1 MKTIHLPFYFKDKSS
16 PSGEHPLIIL
26 DDQHQPVEKGTILAV
41 YTPLVSGRNVSPWPR
56 LTNSFYLDEWSQE
69 VSLSKNVKA
78 WTLRATHHELP
89 RHQQST
95 DLAPLR
101 TLGRSI
107 VGGDAKWDGDF
118 RFTGEFHYTKGYW
131 EWIEDV
137 LSRCEKKLRL
147 INVYDAVYASL
158 FTYDHNSDII
168 KAFCEAWCPLTNT
181 LLTSAGELSISLWDL
196 HDLAGLPVMGCLY
209 DEVVPSALELTGAD
223 EKGGADDDRCSNV
236 SIDKWV
242 KFWSKKT
249 IKYHLPPPRK
259 EKKTVRPR
267 STHNPLGDITTHK
280 RWSIAEEAL
289 FEKLCIEGNLKEE
302 VYLAAYL
309 ACWLCTFVLPG
320 KDANSIRPSTFK
332 MASMMANGRR
342 VSLAIPLARIYE
354 GLNTLAS
361 SPRPA
366 RTNPSFPV
374 HFVYAWLASYFKTHY
389 PVWQGLRGLKM
400 TIFSGEGGAKP
411 FKFVDNTD
419 AEELDHNFFVAIRS
433 SYLTLRQGD
442 KFIIEPYSPHRF
454 GHQFG
459 YFQDV
464 PGTLKYDTCAAS
476 LEEGLCYWRLCILS
490 KSSSKAWLPG
500 LPTNTKKFCS
510 EAYKAWWAKV
520 HGTFLDDNTTCLISP
535 KLPKII
541 LKCKK
546 HGDNQVHGG
555 ENNPSPVP
563 VPPIMV
569 KSNSQAEVVEKGK
582 GFSHNLADSDSSNKD
597 RHWKRQ
603 KKELTPLKVVEAC
616 ASRSPSADFVA
627 QLEDEIQSIDANEES
642 ETSHSWTTTPPPPF
656 GMALNGKQLPQPPA
670 VSVFEGESFLFNH
683 QKEFLQKL
691 WSDLLVK
698 ISNTPV
704 DFLSSIEDDVYL
716 ILESMKSFQ
725 KFDITKVEESLNTFF
740 VKVRAY
746 DEARSL
752 SSHKLSRSL
761 HAQRLKEAEDRL
773 QDVEAKA
780 SEGVSK
786 AQSIMDE
793 LEEVEKGIV
802 ALKGRRTSLCAALKG
817 QKQLNHDAQA
827 KVNEVKENVATL
839 KNTAPL
845 DDAIVADLGS
855 SKANIE
861 DLKEDLKSLNPFA

>member
-1 MKTIHLPFYFKDKSS
+1 M
-16 PSGEHPLIIL
+16 
-26 DDQHQPVEKGTILAV
+26 ILAV
-41 YTPLVSGRNVSPWPR
+41 YAPLVGGRNVSPWPR
-56 LTNSFYLDEWSQE
+56 LTNSFYLDKWSQE
-69 VSLSKNVKA
+69 VSLSKSIKA

-89 RHQQST
+89 RHQQSN

-107 VGGDAKWDGDF
+107 VEGDAKWDGDPQ
-118 RFTGEFHYTKGYW
+118 FTGEFHYTKGYW
-131 EWIEDV
+131 EWTEDV
-137 LSRCEKKLRL
+137 HSRCGKRLRL
-147 INVYDAVYASL
+147 INVYDAIYASL

-168 KAFCEAWCPLTNT
+168 KA
-181 LLTSAGELSISLWDL
+181 LSISLWDL
-196 HDLAGLPVMGCLY
+196 HDLAGLPVTGCLY

-223 EKGGADDDRCSNV
+223 EKGGRFIPRSSKYLLYAYHLLQGADDDRCSNV

-249 IKYHLPPPRK
+249 IKYHLSRK

-289 FEKLCIEGNLKEE
+289 LEKLCIKGNLKEE

-309 ACWLCTFVLPG
+309 ALHVHSPRQGC
-320 KDANSIRPSTFK
+320 
-332 MASMMANGRR
+332 
-342 VSLAIPLARIYE
+342 
-354 GLNTLAS
+354 LNTVATSSRPTRAS
-361 SPRPA
+361 
-366 RTNPSFPV
+366 PSFSV
-374 HFVYAWLASYFKTHY
+374 HFVYAWLAFYFKTHY
-389 PVWQGLRGLKM
+389 PIWQGLRGPKM
-400 TIFSGEGGAKP
+400 TIFSGEGSAKYYNPQEARKRIHKAKFVSWACNIIVKNRP
-411 FKFVDNTD
+411 FKFVDNGD

-454 GHQFG
+454 GRQFG

-464 PGTLKYDTCAAS
+464 LGTLKYDTRAAS
-476 LEEGLCYWRLCILS
+476 LEEGLRYWHLCILS

-500 LPTNTKKFCS
+500 LPTNAKKFC
-510 EAYKAWWAKV
+510 
-520 HGTFLDDNTTCLISP
+520 SP

-541 LKCKK
+541 LKRKK
-546 HGDNQVHGG
+546 YGDNQVDGG
-555 ENNPSPVP
+555 ENNLSPVP
-563 VPPIMV
+563 VPPIV
-569 KSNSQAEVVEKGK
+569 IKSNSQAEVVENEK

-603 KKELTPLKVVEAC
+603 KKELTPLKAVEAS
-616 ASRSPSADFVA
+616 ALRSPSADFVA
-627 QLEDEIQSIDANEES
+627 QLEDEIQSVDANEEF
-642 ETSHSWTTTPPPPF
+642 ETSHSWTTTPPPPPF
-656 GMALNGKQLPQPPA
+656 GMGLNGKQLPQPPA

-716 ILESMKSFQ
+716 ILESIKSFQ
-725 KFDITKVEESLNTFF
+725 KFDIAKVEESLNTFF

-752 SSHKLSRSL
+752 SSHKLSQSL
-761 HAQRLKEAEDRL
+761 HAQRLKEDEDRL
-773 QDVEAKA
+773 QEVEAKA
-780 SEGVSK
+780 SEGASK
-786 AQSIMDE
+786 AQSIMEE
-793 LEEVEKGIV
+793 LEQVEKGIV
-802 ALKGRRTSLCAALKG
+802 ALKGRRTSLFAALKG

-827 KVNEVKENVATL
+827 KVNEIKENVATL

-845 DDAIVADLGS
+845 DDAIVEDLGS

-861 DLKEDLKSLNPFA
+861 NLKEDLKSLNPFA